1 MDFKELERKWQEKWE
16 RAGIFQAEPDG
27 RPKFYLTVAYPYV
40 SGPMHIGHARTY
52 TIPDVIARYKRMRG
66 YNVLFPMAF
75 HFTGTPIVGASRRV
89 ARREQAYVE
98 LLLGRYGVPK
108 DLLPKMEDPKYFGTY
123 FAEISDLS
131 YKKGMKWL
139 GLSIDWRRDFTTV
152 DPPYSKFVTWQYH
165 KLMEAGLIVRGKHP
179 VRWCPR
185 DGNPVT
191 DHDLLEGEEAEVL
204 EFTLLKYR
212 AGGKVLPAATLRPET
227 VFGVTN
233 LWLNPKANYVEVE
246 VDGERWVVSEQAVP
260 KLAEQGYRV
269 GEARP
274 FQVRFGSEVE
284 VPLTKKKVPILPAD
298 FVDPDNATGVVGSV
312 PSHAPY
318 DLVALEELKKR
329 PEELRRLGV
338 EEERLRPL
346 SLIEV
351 EGYGEFP
358 AADEVQRLGI
368 KGQLDPR
375 LEEATS
381 RVYRAEFAKGRMREW
396 IPFYGGR
403 AVSEAKNLVKQDLL
417 SRGEAA
423 LMYEFSLKPVRCR
436 CGSPVVI
443 KVVEDQWFLN
453 YADEGWKEKTR
464 EVLGRMELIPPE
476 TRAQY
481 EHTISWLREW
491 PCTRKVGM
499 GTKAPWDP
507 SWIIESLSDS
517 TVYMAYYPLSHLLK
531 QLDPE
536 KIGDEVFDFVFYG
549 RGDPEALSRS
559 SGIPLPTLRRL
570 REEFEYWYPLD
581 YRMSAS
587 ELIPNHLTF
596 FVFHHALL
604 FPHRLPRGIVC
615 FGIAVLEGQK
625 MSSSKGNLV
634 EVNKALQEYGAD
646 AVRLYLMSSSEPWQ
660 DFNWRKVEAEGMVRA
675 LERFYSL
682 CEELLSLPPSGLPP
696 GLPERWLL
704 SRLQRRVEE
713 ATQAM
718 ERFETRRALQHSFFF
733 LQQDV
738 RKYLSWRGE
747 EVRGEVVKKVLH
759 VWVRLLAPFIPHL
772 CEELWSRM
780 GGEGFVSLAPW
791 PEVEEGLKDPQAE
804 LTEEFLS
811 SVLEDVGKIAK
822 VVKVKPRLVCLYTP
836 SAWKREAHREILKL
850 LSLGRKDRGE
860 LLRHLEG
867 TLGKPKTELAPF
879 LAKVLEG
886 ARDLSEERL
895 VLLSEGV
902 DEYSILR
909 ENSSYLEK
917 QLGAEVRVFREDDSG
932 IYDPKGRGKG
942 ALPLRPAIY
951 VE

>member
-1 MDFKELERKWQEKWE
+1 MDLRGIERKWQEEWE
-16 RAGIFQAEPDG
+16 KAGIFRAEPDG

-89 ARREQAYVE
+89 ARREPAYVE
-98 LLLGRYGVPK
+98 LLTGRYGVPQE
-108 DLLPKMEDPKYFGTY
+108 LLPRMEDPKYFGTY

-165 KLMEAGLIVRGKHP
+165 KLMEAGLIVKGKHP

-212 AGGKVLPAATLRPET
+212 QGERVLPAATLRPET

-233 LWLNPKANYVEVE
+233 LWLNPRARYVEVE

-274 FQVRFGSEVE
+274 FRVEFGSEVE
-284 VPLTKKKVPILPAD
+284 VPLTRKRVPILPAD
-298 FVDPDNATGVVGSV
+298 FVDPENATGVVGSV
-312 PSHAPY
+312 PAHAPY
-318 DLVALEELKKR
+318 DYVALEELKR
-329 PEELRRLGV
+329 SGELG
-338 EEERLRPL
+338 ELRPL

-358 AADEVQRLGI
+358 AAEEVERLGI

-375 LEEATS
+375 LEEATA
-381 RVYRAEFAKGRMREW
+381 RVYRAEFAKGRMRSW
-396 IPFYGGR
+396 IPVYGGM

-417 SRGEAA
+417 SAGEAA
-423 LMYEFSLKPVRCR
+423 LMYEFSLRPVRCR

-453 YADEGWKEKTR
+453 YADEGWKEKAR
-464 EVLGRMELIPPE
+464 EALRGMELIPPE

-499 GTKAPWDP
+499 GTRAPWDP
-507 SWIIESLSDS
+507 GWIIESLSDS

-531 QLDPE
+531 EVDPE
-536 KIGDEVFDFVFYG
+536 KLGDEVFDFVFYG
-549 RGDPEALSRS
+549 KGDPQALSRS
-559 SGIPLPTLRRL
+559 SGIPAETLERMRR
-570 REEFEYWYPLD
+570 EFEYWYPLD

-596 FVFHHALL
+596 FIFHHALL

-634 EVNKALQEYGAD
+634 EVNRAVQEYGAD

-660 DFNWRKVEAEGMVRA
+660 DFNWRKAEAEGMVRG
-675 LERFYSL
+675 LERFFSL
-682 CEELLSLPPSGLPP
+682 CEELLSLPPSSLPP

-713 ATQAM
+713 TTQAM

-738 RKYLSWRGE
+738 RKYLAWRGE
-747 EVRGEVVKKVLH
+747 EARGEVVRKVLH

-780 GGEGFVSLAPW
+780 GERGFVSLAPW
-791 PEVEEGLKDPQAE
+791 PEVEEGLKDPEAE
-804 LTEEFLS
+804 LAEELLS
-811 SVLEDVGKIAK
+811 SVLEDVGKIMK

-836 SAWKREAHREILKL
+836 SAWKREACREILK
-850 LSLGRKDRGE
+850 GVPPRQ
-860 LLRHLEG
+860 LEG
-867 TLGKPKTELAPF
+867 TPGRAELAPF
-879 LAKVLEG
+879 LAKVLKET
-886 ARDLSEERL
+886 RDLERL
-895 VLLSEGV
+895 ALLSKGV
-902 DEYSILR
+902 DEYEILR
-909 ENSSYLEK
+909 ENSSYLKK
-917 QLGAEVRVFREDDSG
+917 QLGVEVRVFREDDPEV
-932 IYDPKGRGKG
+932 YDPKGRRKG